1 MGIAILSDKTAS
13 QIAAGEVVERP
24 VSVVKE
30 LVENSLD
37 AGCTQITIRV
47 LGGGQRM
54 VEVSDDGEGIPGA
67 ELPLAVAR
75 HATSK
80 LRDAEDLSHIHT
92 LGFRGEALA
101 SIASVSHFSLISRTS
116 DSMTGFPVGSGWFPY
131 FGNRTNRL
139 ASRNDRAGGGSL
151 LQYPRA
157 IEIFK
162 TGTHRKTGDRKPG
175 DSLCGRIPSSEIPA
189 FPGWKVAGEY
199 RREGGSRIGH
209 AWFYSTFKPPGSC
222 FKIELEEEGYRVS
235 PVSPARYR
243 SPVQTARRSLF
254 LLMVAGWWMPH
265 STPPSSRRI
274 TPT

>member
-1 MGIAILSDKTAS
+1 MGIAILSNKTAS

-116 DSMTGFPVGSGWFPY
+116 DSMMGSRLEVDGSHILGIEPIASPPGTTVRVEDLFFNTPARLK
-131 FGNRTNRL
+131 FLKQERTERQAIENLVIRYAAAYPAVKFQL
-139 ASRNDRAGGGSL
+139 FLDGKLQVNTEGRGDRDSVMLVLFDLQTARQL
-151 LQYPRA
+151 LQ
-157 IEIFK
+157 
-162 TGTHRKTGDRKPG
+162 
-175 DSLCGRIPSSEIPA
+175 
-189 FPGWKVAGEY
+189 
-199 RREGGSRIGH
+199 
-209 AWFYSTFKPPGSC
+209 
-222 FKIELEEEGYRVS
+222 IELEEEGSRITGFAS
-235 PVSPARYR
+235 PISITR
-243 SPVQTARRSLF
+243 SNRKEITF